1 MAKILRYDNSC
12 QIINEDDS
20 DFILKVLDNELS
32 FTIQGAEFSKA
43 FKGYTNERGEQ
54 ITWDGKKHLLS
65 GDLRFPVGLLD
76 RVINIYT
83 KHKKPLEIED
93 CRRNVSK
100 SEPID
105 ILEKLKLQGKT
116 PRQYQ
121 LDAVDTAVKYNRGI
135 VRMATGAGK
144 TLCMALLTARLGKS
158 TIIYVIGKDLL
169 YQIYDLFSS
178 LFDEEIGFIGD
189 GKCEIKRINIVSV
202 WSVGKVFGIKDLTT
216 DDDDS
221 KEQEIS
227 KEKYRSIKEMLLN
240 TQTHIIDECQMAS
253 CETIQTIAANTKA
266 EYFYG
271 FSASPWR
278 DDNSDLLI
286 EAVLGSRIVDI
297 GAKKLIDA
305 GFLVKP
311 IIKFISVPPY
321 NGKKSSHYKTIY
333 KNYITVNKVR
343 NEMITKATISLVNQ
357 GFKTLVLFEN
367 IAHGKILKEMICKH
381 VRCELL
387 SGKDSSDKRKNV
399 CDKLQN
405 GEIDCIIASKIFVA
419 GVDLPI
425 LSGLVNAGGGKASV
439 STIQKI
445 GRILRLYPGKKIAA
459 VIDFADQVPYLREHS
474 ERRREIYETE
484 GFELTWPKLK

>member
-100 SEPID
+100 PEPID

-144 TLCMALLTARLGKS
+144 TVCMALLTARLGKS

-169 YQIYDLFSS
+169 YQIHDLFSS

-227 KEKYRSIKEMLLN
+227 KEKYRAIKEMLLN
-240 TQTHIIDECQMAS
+240 TQTHIIDECHLAA
-253 CETIQTIAANTKA
+253 CETIQTISHNVKA

-286 EAVLGSRIVDI
+286 EAVLGHRIVDI
-297 GAKKLIDA
+297 SAKYLIER
-305 GFLVKP
+305 GFLVNP
-311 IIKFISVPPY
+311 IIRFLPVTPY
-321 NGKKSSHYKTIY
+321 QGKKSSHYKTIY
-333 KNYITVNKVR
+333 KNYITMNNNR
-343 NEMITKATISLVNQ
+343 NNMVLKAATKMVEQ
-357 GFKTLVLFEN
+357 GFKPLVLFKN
-367 IAHGKILKEMICKH
+367 KAHGKILFKLLSEHLKCG
-381 VRCELL
+381 LL
-387 SGKDSSDKRKNV
+387 SGDNNQKTRDMVKG
-399 CDKLQN
+399 QIEN
-405 GEIDCIIASKIFVA
+405 GEIDCIIASTIFDI
-419 GVDLPI
+419 GLDLPI
-425 LSGLVNAGGGKASV
+425 LSGLIIASGGKSSV
-439 STIQKI
+439 RALQRV
-445 GRILRLYPGKKIAA
+445 GRVIRLHKDKRKAV
-459 VIDFADQVPYLREHS
+459 VIDFCDQAPYLRDHS
-474 ERRREIYETE
+474 ETRRDILLQE
-484 GFELTWPKLK
+484 FDVSWPEEK